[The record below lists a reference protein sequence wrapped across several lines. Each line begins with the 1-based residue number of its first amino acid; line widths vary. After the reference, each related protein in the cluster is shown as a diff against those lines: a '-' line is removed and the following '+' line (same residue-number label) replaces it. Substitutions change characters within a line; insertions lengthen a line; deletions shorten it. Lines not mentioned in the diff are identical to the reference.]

1 MSDDDGEDQTKKN
14 NQTLKEIE
22 AARLEQWQKWSDNY
36 RAMKN

>member
-22 AARLEQWQKWSDNY
+22 AARLE
-36 RAMKN
+36 